1 MMLVWID
8 LDISVL
14 AAAREADPIDRM
26 LRERE

>member
-1 MMLVWID
+1 MLVWVHF
-8 LDISVL
+8 DISVL